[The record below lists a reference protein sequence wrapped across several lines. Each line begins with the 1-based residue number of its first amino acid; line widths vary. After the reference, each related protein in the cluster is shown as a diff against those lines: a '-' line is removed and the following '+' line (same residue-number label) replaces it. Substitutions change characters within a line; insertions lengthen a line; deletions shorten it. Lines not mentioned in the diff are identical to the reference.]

1 MGVIKLSRPVDRT
14 GTLKAIEKRRCE
26 MSLAEFVK
34 AAWHI
39 IEPGQEYIHGFHIDF
54 ICAHLEAITDG
65 ELNDDGTYYN
75 RLLVNVPPGTMKS
88 LLIGVFWPAWEWGPR
103 NMPHMRYVCASHS
116 LDLAIRDSLRM
127 RRLVTSEWYQMHW
140 GDRVQITG
148 DQNAKAKFETVATG
162 FRQACAFTGI
172 TGYRGDRVICL
183 PHDAMVLTS
192 EGWLPIGKI
201 VDDQLPVMIAGHN
214 GDSMTWQEIEAYE
227 RNAAS
232 PLISIRTAEGGFEC
246 TGNHL
251 VYVKDKGWIEAEQVC
266 EGDGVYMSP
275 LWKPRGAGEVLHT
288 PVLPGP
294 PAKGHARAQHQ
305 AVPEVRDAS
314 VPTAVGLEENAEG
327 RVLQPP
333 MRVIGGHQRE
343 VDWRTGYIDLSTLP
357 VPVPAV
363 TVGGQEGQVVFP
375 AVCGLVDMGSERSSH
390 PGEALRGVRS
400 DLQAEGQDDLHV
412 FAGLCG
418 KAALKVPARRG
429 EWPLHPRQKQAGI
442 PAGVDAELQ
451 GVDPREGREH
461 LSGLRLDGD
470 GADPACAS
478 HQLHQRG
485 LGPAEPDH
493 GLQTLSRFD
502 ARVVA
507 EPTGMVCQ
515 TVTSVER
522 SSRSVDATYNLR
534 VGPNHNYFAN
544 GFLLHNCDDP
554 HSVDD
559 ANSDAKRET
568 VTTLFKEA
576 VTSRL
581 NNPDRSAI
589 VVVMQR
595 LHEHDVSGVILD
607 NDMGYDHI
615 MLPMRFDPNRA
626 CVTRLGYADPRE
638 IDGEL
643 LFPDRFPEHVVDR
656 DEAAMGP
663 YATAG
668 QYAQSPEPRGGGI
681 VKDVWWKLW
690 DKPEYPP
697 IEFIVASLDT
707 AYTTKSENDP
717 SALTIWG
724 VFSASGEQ
732 ASTRMVDRYGRPIE
746 SATAVQSEALGATAK
761 VMMMYAWQG
770 KLEIGELVVKVE
782 EICTRMRVD
791 LLLIENKAA
800 GHSVAQEIR
809 RVFNSAS
816 FAVQMYDP
824 KTLDKVA
831 RLYSIQHIFSEGMV
845 YAPNKDWAE
854 MVIRQTSSFPRGAHD
869 DLVDTVSMGLKHL
882 RDVGML
888 TRAPERLAEIEDSKV
903 FHGNNQD
910 APLYNA

>member
-1 MGVIKLSRPVDRT
+1 MGVIKLSRPVDRA
-14 GTLKAIEKRRCE
+14 GTLKAIEKRKCE

-39 IEPGQEYIHGFHIDF
+39 IEPGQQYIHGFHIDF

-65 ELNDDGTYYN
+65 ELNDDGTFYN

-127 RRLVTSEWYQMHW
+127 RRLVTSEWYQFHW
-140 GDRVQITG
+140 GDRVKITG
-148 DQNAKAKFETVATG
+148 DQNAKAKFETTATG

-172 TGYRGDRVICL
+172 TGYRGDRVI
-183 PHDAMVLTS
+183 V
-192 EGWLPIGKI
+192 
-201 VDDQLPVMIAGHN
+201 
-214 GDSMTWQEIEAYE
+214 
-227 RNAAS
+227 
-232 PLISIRTAEGGFEC
+232 
-246 TGNHL
+246 
-251 VYVKDKGWIEAEQVC
+251 
-266 EGDGVYMSP
+266 
-275 LWKPRGAGEVLHT
+275 
-288 PVLPGP
+288 
-294 PAKGHARAQHQ
+294 
-305 AVPEVRDAS
+305 
-314 VPTAVGLEENAEG
+314 
-327 RVLQPP
+327 
-333 MRVIGGHQRE
+333 
-343 VDWRTGYIDLSTLP
+343 
-357 VPVPAV
+357 
-363 TVGGQEGQVVFP
+363 
-375 AVCGLVDMGSERSSH
+375 
-390 PGEALRGVRS
+390 
-400 DLQAEGQDDLHV
+400 
-412 FAGLCG
+412 
-418 KAALKVPARRG
+418 
-429 EWPLHPRQKQAGI
+429 
-442 PAGVDAELQ
+442 
-451 GVDPREGREH
+451 
-461 LSGLRLDGD
+461 
-470 GADPACAS
+470 
-478 HQLHQRG
+478 
-485 LGPAEPDH
+485 
-493 GLQTLSRFD
+493 
-502 ARVVA
+502 
-507 EPTGMVCQ
+507 
-515 TVTSVER
+515 
-522 SSRSVDATYNLR
+522 
-534 VGPNHNYFAN
+534 
-544 GFLLHNCDDP
+544 DDP

-559 ANSDAKRET
+559 ANSDAKRKT
-568 VTTLFKEA
+568 ATDLFKEA

-595 LHEHDVSGVILD
+595 LHEADVSGIILD

-638 IDGEL
+638 FDGEL
-643 LFPDRFPEHVVDR
+643 LFPDRFPLHVVER

-690 DKPEYPP
+690 DKPEYPG
-697 IEFIVASLDT
+697 IEYIVASLDT

-724 VFSASGEQ
+724 VFSASGDQ

-746 SATAVQSEALGATAK
+746 SATAVQSEALGATSK
-761 VMMMYAWQG
+761 VMLMYAWQD

-809 RVFNSAS
+809 RVYNSAK
-816 FAVQMYDP
+816 FGVQMYDP

-869 DLVDTVSMGLKHL
+869 DLVDTVALGLKHL

>member
-1 MGVIKLSRPVDRT
+1 MGVIKLSRPVDRA
-14 GTLKAIEKRRCE
+14 GTLKAIEKRKCE

-39 IEPGQEYIHGFHIDF
+39 IEPGQQYVHGFHIDF

-65 ELNDDGTYYN
+65 ELNDDGTFYN

-140 GDRVQITG
+140 GDRVKITG
-148 DQNAKAKFETVATG
+148 DQNAKAKFETTATG

-172 TGYRGDRVICL
+172 TGYRGDRVI
-183 PHDAMVLTS
+183 V
-192 EGWLPIGKI
+192 
-201 VDDQLPVMIAGHN
+201 
-214 GDSMTWQEIEAYE
+214 
-227 RNAAS
+227 
-232 PLISIRTAEGGFEC
+232 
-246 TGNHL
+246 
-251 VYVKDKGWIEAEQVC
+251 
-266 EGDGVYMSP
+266 
-275 LWKPRGAGEVLHT
+275 
-288 PVLPGP
+288 
-294 PAKGHARAQHQ
+294 
-305 AVPEVRDAS
+305 
-314 VPTAVGLEENAEG
+314 
-327 RVLQPP
+327 
-333 MRVIGGHQRE
+333 
-343 VDWRTGYIDLSTLP
+343 
-357 VPVPAV
+357 
-363 TVGGQEGQVVFP
+363 
-375 AVCGLVDMGSERSSH
+375 
-390 PGEALRGVRS
+390 
-400 DLQAEGQDDLHV
+400 
-412 FAGLCG
+412 
-418 KAALKVPARRG
+418 
-429 EWPLHPRQKQAGI
+429 
-442 PAGVDAELQ
+442 
-451 GVDPREGREH
+451 
-461 LSGLRLDGD
+461 
-470 GADPACAS
+470 
-478 HQLHQRG
+478 
-485 LGPAEPDH
+485 
-493 GLQTLSRFD
+493 
-502 ARVVA
+502 
-507 EPTGMVCQ
+507 
-515 TVTSVER
+515 
-522 SSRSVDATYNLR
+522 
-534 VGPNHNYFAN
+534 
-544 GFLLHNCDDP
+544 DDP

-559 ANSDAKRET
+559 ANSDAKRKT
-568 VTTLFKEA
+568 ATDLFKEA

-595 LHEHDVSGVILD
+595 LHEADVSGIILD

-615 MLPMRFDPNRA
+615 MLPMRFDPNRQ
-626 CVTRLGYADPRE
+626 CVTNLGYADPRE

-643 LFPDRFPEHVVDR
+643 LFPDRFPLHVVER

-690 DKPEYPP
+690 DKPEYPG
-697 IEFIVASLDT
+697 IEYIVASLDT

-724 VFSASGEQ
+724 VFSASGDQ

-761 VMMMYAWQG
+761 VMLMYAWQD

-809 RVFNSAS
+809 RVYNSAK
-816 FAVQMYDP
+816 FGVQMYDP

-854 MVIRQTSSFPRGAHD
+854 MVIRQTASFPRGAHD

-888 TRAPERLAEIEDSKV
+888 TRAPERLAEIEDSKI

>member
-1 MGVIKLSRPVDRT
+1 MGLIKLSRPVDRA
-14 GTLKAIEKRRCE
+14 GTLKAIEKRKCE

-39 IEPGQEYIHGFHIDF
+39 IEPGQEYVHGFHIDF

-65 ELNDDGTYYN
+65 ELNDDGTFYN

-103 NMPHMRYVCASHS
+103 NMPHTRYVCASHS

-127 RRLVTSEWYQMHW
+127 RRLVTSEWYQGHW
-140 GDRVQITG
+140 GDRVTITG
-148 DQNAKAKFETVATG
+148 DQNAKAKFETTATG

-172 TGYRGDRVICL
+172 TGYRGDRVI
-183 PHDAMVLTS
+183 V
-192 EGWLPIGKI
+192 
-201 VDDQLPVMIAGHN
+201 
-214 GDSMTWQEIEAYE
+214 
-227 RNAAS
+227 
-232 PLISIRTAEGGFEC
+232 
-246 TGNHL
+246 
-251 VYVKDKGWIEAEQVC
+251 
-266 EGDGVYMSP
+266 
-275 LWKPRGAGEVLHT
+275 
-288 PVLPGP
+288 
-294 PAKGHARAQHQ
+294 
-305 AVPEVRDAS
+305 
-314 VPTAVGLEENAEG
+314 
-327 RVLQPP
+327 
-333 MRVIGGHQRE
+333 
-343 VDWRTGYIDLSTLP
+343 
-357 VPVPAV
+357 
-363 TVGGQEGQVVFP
+363 
-375 AVCGLVDMGSERSSH
+375 
-390 PGEALRGVRS
+390 
-400 DLQAEGQDDLHV
+400 
-412 FAGLCG
+412 
-418 KAALKVPARRG
+418 
-429 EWPLHPRQKQAGI
+429 
-442 PAGVDAELQ
+442 
-451 GVDPREGREH
+451 
-461 LSGLRLDGD
+461 
-470 GADPACAS
+470 
-478 HQLHQRG
+478 
-485 LGPAEPDH
+485 
-493 GLQTLSRFD
+493 
-502 ARVVA
+502 
-507 EPTGMVCQ
+507 
-515 TVTSVER
+515 
-522 SSRSVDATYNLR
+522 
-534 VGPNHNYFAN
+534 
-544 GFLLHNCDDP
+544 DDP

-568 VTTLFKEA
+568 VTNLFKEA

-595 LHEHDVSGVILD
+595 LHEADVSGVILD

-615 MLPMRFDPNRA
+615 MLPMRYDPARR

-681 VKDVWWKLW
+681 VKDAWWKLW
-690 DKPEYPP
+690 DKPEYPG
-697 IEFIVASLDT
+697 IEYIVAALDT

-746 SATAVQSEALGATAK
+746 SATATQSEALGATAK
-761 VMMMYAWQG
+761 VMLMYAWQDHP
-770 KLEIGELVVKVE
+770 EIGELVIKVE
-782 EICTRMRVD
+782 DICSRMKVD
-791 LLLIENKAA
+791 VLLIENKAA

-809 RVFNSAS
+809 RVFNHAR
-816 FAVQMYDP
+816 FGVQMYDP

-888 TRAPERLAEIEDSKV
+888 TRAPERMAEIEDSKV
-903 FHGNNQD
+903 FHGNDGN

>member
-1 MGVIKLSRPVDRT
+1 MGVIQLPRPVDRA
-14 GTLKAIEKRRCE
+14 GTLVAIEKRKCE

-39 IEPGQEYIHGFHIDF
+39 IEPGQPYVHGWHIDY

-65 ELNDDGTYYN
+65 VLNDDGTFYN
-75 RLLVNVPPGTMKS
+75 RLLVNIPPGTMKS

-127 RRLVTSEWYQMHW
+127 RRLVTDEWYQNHW
-140 GDRVQITG
+140 GDRVKITG
-148 DQNAKAKFETVATG
+148 DQNAKAKFETTATG

-172 TGYRGDRVICL
+172 TGYRGDRVI
-183 PHDAMVLTS
+183 V
-192 EGWLPIGKI
+192 
-201 VDDQLPVMIAGHN
+201 
-214 GDSMTWQEIEAYE
+214 
-227 RNAAS
+227 
-232 PLISIRTAEGGFEC
+232 
-246 TGNHL
+246 
-251 VYVKDKGWIEAEQVC
+251 
-266 EGDGVYMSP
+266 
-275 LWKPRGAGEVLHT
+275 
-288 PVLPGP
+288 
-294 PAKGHARAQHQ
+294 
-305 AVPEVRDAS
+305 
-314 VPTAVGLEENAEG
+314 
-327 RVLQPP
+327 
-333 MRVIGGHQRE
+333 
-343 VDWRTGYIDLSTLP
+343 
-357 VPVPAV
+357 
-363 TVGGQEGQVVFP
+363 
-375 AVCGLVDMGSERSSH
+375 
-390 PGEALRGVRS
+390 
-400 DLQAEGQDDLHV
+400 
-412 FAGLCG
+412 
-418 KAALKVPARRG
+418 
-429 EWPLHPRQKQAGI
+429 
-442 PAGVDAELQ
+442 
-451 GVDPREGREH
+451 
-461 LSGLRLDGD
+461 
-470 GADPACAS
+470 
-478 HQLHQRG
+478 
-485 LGPAEPDH
+485 
-493 GLQTLSRFD
+493 
-502 ARVVA
+502 
-507 EPTGMVCQ
+507 
-515 TVTSVER
+515 
-522 SSRSVDATYNLR
+522 
-534 VGPNHNYFAN
+534 
-544 GFLLHNCDDP
+544 DDP

-568 VTTLFKEA
+568 VTSLFKEA

-595 LHEHDVSGVILD
+595 LHEADVSGVILD

-615 MLPMRFDPNRA
+615 MLPMRFDSSRA

-638 IDGEL
+638 FDGEL
-643 LFPDRFPEHVVDR
+643 LFIDRFPEHVVDR

-681 VKDVWWKLW
+681 VKDSWWKLW
-690 DKPEYPP
+690 DKPEYPG
-697 IEFIVASLDT
+697 IEYIVASLDT
-707 AYTTKSENDP
+707 AYTTKSENDL

-732 ASTRMVDRYGRPIE
+732 ASTRMVDRYGRTIE
-746 SATAVQSEALGATAK
+746 SATSHQSEALGATAK

-770 KLEIGELVVKVE
+770 KLEIGDLVVKVE
-782 EICTRMRVD
+782 EICTRMKVD

-809 RVFNSAS
+809 RVFNSAG

-888 TRAPERLAEIEDSKV
+888 TRAPERMAEIEDGKV
-903 FHGNNQD
+903 FHGNSQNE
-910 APLYNA
+910 PLYNA

>member
-1 MGVIKLSRPVDRT
+1 MGLIKLSRPVDRA
-14 GTLKAIEKRRCE
+14 GTLKAIEKRKCE

-39 IEPGQEYIHGFHIDF
+39 IEPGQPYVHGWHIDF

-65 ELNDDGTYYN
+65 VLNDDGTFYN
-75 RLLVNVPPGTMKS
+75 RLLVNIPPGTMKS

-127 RRLVTSEWYQMHW
+127 RRLVTDSWYQEHW
-140 GDRVQITG
+140 GDRVKITG
-148 DQNAKAKFETVATG
+148 DQNAKAKFETTATG

-172 TGYRGDRVICL
+172 TGYRGDRVI
-183 PHDAMVLTS
+183 V
-192 EGWLPIGKI
+192 
-201 VDDQLPVMIAGHN
+201 
-214 GDSMTWQEIEAYE
+214 
-227 RNAAS
+227 
-232 PLISIRTAEGGFEC
+232 
-246 TGNHL
+246 
-251 VYVKDKGWIEAEQVC
+251 
-266 EGDGVYMSP
+266 
-275 LWKPRGAGEVLHT
+275 
-288 PVLPGP
+288 
-294 PAKGHARAQHQ
+294 
-305 AVPEVRDAS
+305 
-314 VPTAVGLEENAEG
+314 
-327 RVLQPP
+327 
-333 MRVIGGHQRE
+333 
-343 VDWRTGYIDLSTLP
+343 
-357 VPVPAV
+357 
-363 TVGGQEGQVVFP
+363 
-375 AVCGLVDMGSERSSH
+375 
-390 PGEALRGVRS
+390 
-400 DLQAEGQDDLHV
+400 
-412 FAGLCG
+412 
-418 KAALKVPARRG
+418 
-429 EWPLHPRQKQAGI
+429 
-442 PAGVDAELQ
+442 
-451 GVDPREGREH
+451 
-461 LSGLRLDGD
+461 
-470 GADPACAS
+470 
-478 HQLHQRG
+478 
-485 LGPAEPDH
+485 
-493 GLQTLSRFD
+493 
-502 ARVVA
+502 
-507 EPTGMVCQ
+507 
-515 TVTSVER
+515 
-522 SSRSVDATYNLR
+522 
-534 VGPNHNYFAN
+534 
-544 GFLLHNCDDP
+544 DDP

-568 VTTLFKEA
+568 VTNLFKEA

-595 LHEHDVSGVILD
+595 LHEADVSGVILD

-643 LFPDRFPEHVVDR
+643 LFEDRFPLHVVER

-681 VKDVWWKLW
+681 VKDSWWKLW
-690 DKPEYPP
+690 DKPEYPG
-697 IEFIVASLDT
+697 IEYIVASLDT

-732 ASTRMVDRYGRPIE
+732 ASTRMVDRYGRTIE
-746 SATAVQSEALGATAK
+746 MASAGQSEALGATAK

-800 GHSVAQEIR
+800 GHSVAQELR
-809 RVFNSAS
+809 RVFNSCN

-888 TRAPERLAEIEDSKV
+888 TRAPERMAEIEDSKV
-903 FHGNNQD
+903 FHGNSGN

>member
-1 MGVIKLSRPVDRT
+1 MGVIKLSRPVDRA
-14 GTLKAIEKRRCE
+14 GTLKAIEKRKCE

-39 IEPGQEYIHGFHIDF
+39 IEPGQQYVHGFHIDF

-65 ELNDDGTYYN
+65 ELNDDGTFYN

-127 RRLVTSEWYQMHW
+127 RRLVTSEWYQFHW
-140 GDRVQITG
+140 GDRVKITG
-148 DQNAKAKFETVATG
+148 DQNAKAKFETTATG

-172 TGYRGDRVICL
+172 TGYRGDRVI
-183 PHDAMVLTS
+183 V
-192 EGWLPIGKI
+192 
-201 VDDQLPVMIAGHN
+201 
-214 GDSMTWQEIEAYE
+214 
-227 RNAAS
+227 
-232 PLISIRTAEGGFEC
+232 
-246 TGNHL
+246 
-251 VYVKDKGWIEAEQVC
+251 
-266 EGDGVYMSP
+266 
-275 LWKPRGAGEVLHT
+275 
-288 PVLPGP
+288 
-294 PAKGHARAQHQ
+294 
-305 AVPEVRDAS
+305 
-314 VPTAVGLEENAEG
+314 
-327 RVLQPP
+327 
-333 MRVIGGHQRE
+333 
-343 VDWRTGYIDLSTLP
+343 
-357 VPVPAV
+357 
-363 TVGGQEGQVVFP
+363 
-375 AVCGLVDMGSERSSH
+375 
-390 PGEALRGVRS
+390 
-400 DLQAEGQDDLHV
+400 
-412 FAGLCG
+412 
-418 KAALKVPARRG
+418 
-429 EWPLHPRQKQAGI
+429 
-442 PAGVDAELQ
+442 
-451 GVDPREGREH
+451 
-461 LSGLRLDGD
+461 
-470 GADPACAS
+470 
-478 HQLHQRG
+478 
-485 LGPAEPDH
+485 
-493 GLQTLSRFD
+493 
-502 ARVVA
+502 
-507 EPTGMVCQ
+507 
-515 TVTSVER
+515 
-522 SSRSVDATYNLR
+522 
-534 VGPNHNYFAN
+534 
-544 GFLLHNCDDP
+544 DDP

-559 ANSDAKRET
+559 ANSDAKRKT
-568 VTTLFKEA
+568 ATDLFKEA

-595 LHEHDVSGVILD
+595 LHEADVSGIILD

-681 VKDVWWKLW
+681 VKDAWWKLW
-690 DKPEYPP
+690 DKPEYPG
-697 IEFIVASLDT
+697 IEYIVAALDT
-707 AYTTKSENDP
+707 AYTEKSENDP

-761 VMMMYAWQG
+761 VMLMYAWQD
-770 KLEIGELVVKVE
+770 KLNIGPLVEKVE
-782 EICTRMRVD
+782 ELCTRMRVD

-809 RVFNSAS
+809 RVYNSAK
-816 FAVQMYDP
+816 FGVQMYDP

>member
-1 MGVIKLSRPVDRT
+1 MGLITLPRGIDRA
-14 GTLKAIEKRRCE
+14 GTKRAIEKRKCE

-34 AAWHI
+34 RAWHV
-39 IEPGQEYIHGFHIDF
+39 IEPGQSYIHGWHIDF

-65 ELNDDGTYYN
+65 VLNDDGTFYN

-88 LLIGVFWPAWEWGPR
+88 LLIGVFWPSWEWGPR
-103 NMPHMRYVCASHS
+103 GRPHMRYVCASHS

-127 RRLVTSEWYQMHW
+127 RRLVTSEWYQGHW
-140 GDRVQITG
+140 GDVVKITG
-148 DQNAKAKFETVATG
+148 DQNAKAKFETTATG

-172 TGYRGDRVICL
+172 TGYRGDRVI
-183 PHDAMVLTS
+183 V
-192 EGWLPIGKI
+192 
-201 VDDQLPVMIAGHN
+201 
-214 GDSMTWQEIEAYE
+214 
-227 RNAAS
+227 
-232 PLISIRTAEGGFEC
+232 
-246 TGNHL
+246 
-251 VYVKDKGWIEAEQVC
+251 
-266 EGDGVYMSP
+266 
-275 LWKPRGAGEVLHT
+275 
-288 PVLPGP
+288 
-294 PAKGHARAQHQ
+294 
-305 AVPEVRDAS
+305 
-314 VPTAVGLEENAEG
+314 
-327 RVLQPP
+327 
-333 MRVIGGHQRE
+333 
-343 VDWRTGYIDLSTLP
+343 
-357 VPVPAV
+357 
-363 TVGGQEGQVVFP
+363 
-375 AVCGLVDMGSERSSH
+375 
-390 PGEALRGVRS
+390 
-400 DLQAEGQDDLHV
+400 
-412 FAGLCG
+412 
-418 KAALKVPARRG
+418 
-429 EWPLHPRQKQAGI
+429 
-442 PAGVDAELQ
+442 
-451 GVDPREGREH
+451 
-461 LSGLRLDGD
+461 
-470 GADPACAS
+470 
-478 HQLHQRG
+478 
-485 LGPAEPDH
+485 
-493 GLQTLSRFD
+493 
-502 ARVVA
+502 
-507 EPTGMVCQ
+507 
-515 TVTSVER
+515 
-522 SSRSVDATYNLR
+522 
-534 VGPNHNYFAN
+534 
-544 GFLLHNCDDP
+544 DDP

-568 VTTLFKEA
+568 TTTLFKEA

-581 NNPDRSAI
+581 NNPDESAI

-595 LHEHDVSGVILD
+595 LHEQDVSGVILE

-615 MLPMRFDPNRA
+615 MLPMRFDPSRA

-643 LFPDRFPEHVVDR
+643 LFEDRFPQHVVDR

-681 VKDVWWKLW
+681 VKDSWWKLW
-690 DKPEYPP
+690 DRHEYPG
-697 IEFIVASLDT
+697 IEYIVASLDT
-707 AYTTKSENDP
+707 AYTTKAENDP

-724 VFSASGEQ
+724 VFSAPGET
-732 ASTRMVDRYGRPIE
+732 STTRSVDRYGRTIE
-746 SATAVQSEALGATAK
+746 IATSYQSEALGATSK

-770 KLEIGELVVKVE
+770 KLTIGDLVVKVE

-854 MVIRQTSSFPRGAHD
+854 MVIRQVSSFPRGKHD

-903 FHGNNQD
+903 FHGNNSS
-910 APLYNA
+910 APLYNI

>member
-1 MGVIKLSRPVDRT
+1 VGLIKLPRPVDRA
-14 GTLKAIEKRRCE
+14 GTLKAIEKRKCE

-39 IEPGQEYIHGFHIDF
+39 IEPGQPYVHGWHIDF

-65 ELNDDGTYYN
+65 VLNDDGTFYN
-75 RLLVNVPPGTMKS
+75 RLLVNIPPGTMKS

-127 RRLVTSEWYQMHW
+127 RRLVTDSWYQDHW
-140 GDRVQITG
+140 GDRVKITG
-148 DQNAKAKFETVATG
+148 DQNAKAKFETTATG

-172 TGYRGDRVICL
+172 TGYRGDRVI
-183 PHDAMVLTS
+183 V
-192 EGWLPIGKI
+192 
-201 VDDQLPVMIAGHN
+201 
-214 GDSMTWQEIEAYE
+214 
-227 RNAAS
+227 
-232 PLISIRTAEGGFEC
+232 
-246 TGNHL
+246 
-251 VYVKDKGWIEAEQVC
+251 
-266 EGDGVYMSP
+266 
-275 LWKPRGAGEVLHT
+275 
-288 PVLPGP
+288 
-294 PAKGHARAQHQ
+294 
-305 AVPEVRDAS
+305 
-314 VPTAVGLEENAEG
+314 
-327 RVLQPP
+327 
-333 MRVIGGHQRE
+333 
-343 VDWRTGYIDLSTLP
+343 
-357 VPVPAV
+357 
-363 TVGGQEGQVVFP
+363 
-375 AVCGLVDMGSERSSH
+375 
-390 PGEALRGVRS
+390 
-400 DLQAEGQDDLHV
+400 
-412 FAGLCG
+412 
-418 KAALKVPARRG
+418 
-429 EWPLHPRQKQAGI
+429 
-442 PAGVDAELQ
+442 
-451 GVDPREGREH
+451 
-461 LSGLRLDGD
+461 
-470 GADPACAS
+470 
-478 HQLHQRG
+478 
-485 LGPAEPDH
+485 
-493 GLQTLSRFD
+493 
-502 ARVVA
+502 
-507 EPTGMVCQ
+507 
-515 TVTSVER
+515 
-522 SSRSVDATYNLR
+522 
-534 VGPNHNYFAN
+534 
-544 GFLLHNCDDP
+544 DDP

-568 VTTLFKEA
+568 VTNLFKEA

-595 LHEHDVSGVILD
+595 LHEADVSGVILD
-607 NDMGYDHI
+607 NNMGYDHI
-615 MLPMRFDPNRA
+615 MLPMRYDPHRA
-626 CVTRLGYADPRE
+626 CVTSLGYADPRE

-643 LFPDRFPEHVVDR
+643 LFIDRFPEHVVDR

-681 VKDVWWKLW
+681 VKDSWWKLW
-690 DKPEYPP
+690 DKPEYPG
-697 IEFIVASLDT
+697 IEYIVASLDT

-732 ASTRMVDRYGRPIE
+732 ASTRMVDRYGRTIE
-746 SATAVQSEALGATAK
+746 SATSHQSEALGATAK

-770 KLEIGELVVKVE
+770 KLEIGDLVIKVE
-782 EICTRMRVD
+782 EICTRMKVD

-800 GHSVAQEIR
+800 GHSVAQELR
-809 RVFNSAS
+809 RVFNSAN

-888 TRAPERLAEIEDSKV
+888 TRAPERMAEIEESKV
-903 FHGNNQD
+903 FHGNSQGL
-910 APLYNA
+910 PLYNA